1 MLKCHSEEK
10 AHNLIAKWNK
20 PQGLQE
26 EEEEEEEKEQEEET
40 KEEKCKS
47 ESRNNRGALRL
58 CVVQRQVL
66 NNKQI

>member
-26 EEEEEEEKEQEEET
+26 EEEEKEET

-47 ESRNNRGALRL
+47 ESRNTRGALRL
-58 CVVQRQVL
+58 CVVQR
-66 NNKQI
+66 

>member
-10 AHNLIAKWNK
+10 AHNLIRKWNK

-26 EEEEEEEKEQEEET
+26 EEEEEER

-47 ESRNNRGALRL
+47 ENGNTRSALRI
-58 CVVQRQVL
+58 CVVQRQVM
-66 NNKQI
+66 NKQIYFTA

>member
-10 AHNLIAKWNK
+10 AHNLITKWNI

-26 EEEEEEEKEQEEET
+26 KEGEEET

-47 ESRNNRGALRL
+47 ESRNTKGALRL
-58 CVVQRQVL
+58 YRTAV
-66 NNKQI
+66 NTE